1 MVQTNKRPVGR
12 FAPTPSGR
20 LHLGNLACA
29 LVAYLSVAARGGAL
43 RLRIEDLDAARCA
56 AMEENTRWLLDD
68 LSYFGIPFEGEVL
81 YQSRRTEIYEQA
93 FNKLKEKGLIYP
105 CYCSRAELHAA
116 TAPNRGDAAP
126 VYDRRCLLHPPKVL
140 PARPP
145 AYRVRV
151 PAAGG
156 SALPTACSAHTARN
170 RSATAAISSCAGR
183 MGFLPISWRWWWTTR
198 LRASARWS
206 GGAICSPAHRGK
218 STCNGS
224 WVCPRRN
231 TATFRS

>member
-105 CYCSRAELHAA
+105 C
-116 TAPNRGDAAP
+116 
-126 VYDRRCLLHPPKVL
+126 
-140 PARPP
+140 
-145 AYRVRV
+145 
-151 PAAGG
+151 
-156 SALPTACSAHTARN
+156 
-170 RSATAAISSCAGR
+170 
-183 MGFLPISWRWWWTTR
+183 
-198 LRASARWS
+198 
-206 GGAICSPAHRGK
+206 
-218 STCNGS
+218 
-224 WVCPRRN
+224 
-231 TATFRS
+231 